1 MEDRETDQRATMEAW
16 SWDDVL
22 LEQYHRTPGFVEGPV
37 KHAHEEYQFG
47 LSLDSTSGYTY
58 RGAFHGVPVGALS
71 VIHPGEVH
79 RSRELVEFRAPATYR
94 MIYVSPALL
103 RDTATEM
110 AGRESGEPF
119 FPVPVVLDGDLAR
132 RFLESCLALEGPVSG
147 LEKDSL
153 LLSVLAAFVRHHA
166 DGRFSPRPVGKERR
180 VVKLA
185 REYLEDNFRE
195 NVLLEDLARL
205 ANLSPYHLCRVFNEE
220 VGMPPH
226 AYQIQARM
234 RRARGL
240 LLRGWPISKVA
251 QETGF
256 FDQSHFARHFKRR
269 VGVSPGAYAINSKNV
284 HYGGV

>member
-1 MEDRETDQRATMEAW
+1 M
-16 SWDDVL
+16 
-22 LEQYHRTPGFVEGPV
+22 
-37 KHAHEEYQFG
+37 KHAHEEYQIG

-58 RGAFHGVPVGALS
+58 RGASHCVPIGALS
-71 VIHPGEVH
+71 IIHPGAAH
-79 RSRELVEFRAPATYR
+79 RSREFVEFRASATYR
-94 MIYVSPALL
+94 MMYVSPALL
-103 RDTATEM
+103 RDTAAEI

-119 FPVPVVLDGDLAR
+119 FPAPVVLDRDLAR
-132 RFLESCLALEGPVSG
+132 RFLESCLALEGLVSG

-153 LLSVLAAFVRHHA
+153 LLSVLASFVRRHA
-166 DGRFSPRPVGKERR
+166 DGRFSPGPVGKERR
-180 VVKLA
+180 AVKLA

-195 NVLLEDLARL
+195 NVSLEDLARL
-205 ANLSPYHLCRVFNEE
+205 ANLSPYHLARVFGEE

-269 VGVSPGAYAINSKNV
+269 VGVPPGAYGQNSKNV
-284 HYGGV
+284 HYDGD